1 MLPLSHTVQFGARS
15 RAPGN
20 LTATLPAPARPTP
33 PVTDVGARYLQL
45 LEIRALLRHHGGQ
58 ELVLEAVP
66 GDQEVDQG
74 ALGLHLRLVV
84 GVEVLGVHDQTEFGV
99 VLHLLVADL
108 NVPGRRWGEGL
119 GGLPSHRRSHTHT
132 GHPPQKP
139 GGRPPPS
146 CRLEPSPGHR
156 EGLRRPLSSAPL
168 WPGTGPSTRCV
179 RSVSGR
185 FVLLVTAVCPARS
198 GTSQGQ
204 GTPGP
209 LTLRGSSLAPALLSP
224 LSSQAH
230 FGASRFTPWASPS
243 RPGPS
248 QRADLRGFTCY
259 LCAGLL
265 LAPLHFEVAHIYSD
279 LTPFTL
285 T

>member
-156 EGLRRPLSSAPL
+156 EGTATSLVQRPSLAWDRPFYKVCALCL
-168 WPGTGPSTRCV
+168 WP
-179 RSVSGR
+179 
-185 FVLLVTAVCPARS
+185 VCPACHCGVSCTFRNL
-198 GTSQGQ
+198 
-204 GTPGP
+204 PGP
-209 LTLRGSSLAPALLSP
+209 GDAGSADPERLMSGPCSAVPSFQSSTLWGLSLHPLGITVPAGPFSEGRPPWVYLLP
-224 LSSQAH
+224 LC
-230 FGASRFTPWASPS
+230 WASARTP
-243 RPGPS
+243 
-248 QRADLRGFTCY
+248 AFRG
-259 LCAGLL
+259 GSHLL
-265 LAPLHFEVAHIYSD
+265 
-279 LTPFTL
+279 
-285 T
+285 